1 MSFSLL
7 YHTAAPRRN
16 ALSVRLLLQ
25 GASAMLLPE
34 KTFPAVFRGE
44 GRKEHEAPDRLS
56 RRMSA
61 CGSAAA
67 ARAGC
72 GGDRRR
78 TDTRR
83 GLGALTQRHAGRR
96 AAFPRHAHAAYR
108 RELDGTQRVFPRR
121 RVSRAHGGP
130 RRRRERQ
137 RLVLYARHPR
147 SKESAFALHLAARF
161 SARESV
167 CLTVEWTA
175 RLDDGCVT
183 GAEGNRVFLTAVS
196 ESGQTAASSSAA
208 VFAYGFSVFRGVR
221 FADARVADHPLPS
234 ACFRASYHCRSS

>member
-1 MSFSLL
+1 
-7 YHTAAPRRN
+7 
-16 ALSVRLLLQ
+16 
-25 GASAMLLPE
+25 MLLPE

-78 TDTRR
+78 TDARR
-83 GLGALTQRHAGRR
+83 GLDAFTQRHAGAKSCISAPRSRCVPARAGRYAACFPPASSFSRSRR
-96 AAFPRHAHAAYR
+96 SAPTEESVNASYY
-108 RELDGTQRVFPRR
+108 T
-121 RVSRAHGGP
+121 
-130 RRRRERQ
+130 
-137 RLVLYARHPR
+137 LVTGAR

-161 SARESV
+161 SVRESV

-183 GAEGNRVFLTAVS
+183 GAEGNRAYSHRGERERPDRS
-196 ESGQTAASSSAA
+196 ERQRGGFRLRLFRFPRCALCRCARGGSSAA
-208 VFAYGFSVFRGVR
+208 VRL
-221 FADARVADHPLPS
+221 LP
-234 ACFRASYHCRSS
+234 ALL

>member
-16 ALSVRLLLQ
+16 ALSVRRLLQ
-25 GASAMLLPE
+25 DASAMLLPE

-78 TDTRR
+78 TDARR
-83 GLGALTQRHAGRR
+83 GLGPLTQRHAGRR

-137 RLVLYARHPR
+137 RLVLYARHRRALERERLCAPSRGALFRAGERLPDGRVDGAAGRRLRHRRGRKPR
-147 SKESAFALHLAARF
+147 ISHRGERERPDRSERQRGGFRLRLFRFPRCALCRCAR
-161 SARESV
+161 
-167 CLTVEWTA
+167 
-175 RLDDGCVT
+175 G
-183 GAEGNRVFLTAVS
+183 G
-196 ESGQTAASSSAA
+196 SSAA
-208 VFAYGFSVFRGVR
+208 VRL
-221 FADARVADHPLPS
+221 LP
-234 ACFRASYHCRSS
+234 ALL

>member
-16 ALSVRLLLQ
+16 ALSVRRLLQ
-25 GASAMLLPE
+25 DASAMLLPE
-34 KTFPAVFRGE
+34 KPFPAVFRGE

-78 TDTRR
+78 TDARR
-83 GLGALTQRHAGRR
+83 GLDALTQRHAGRR

-108 RELDGTQRVFPRR
+108 RELDRTQRVFPG
-121 RVSRAHGGP
+121 VEFLALTAVRADG
-130 RRRRERQ
+130 ESVNASYYT
-137 RLVLYARHPR
+137 LVTGAR

-161 SARESV
+161 SRAGERLPDGRVDGAAGRRLRYRRGRKPRISHRGERERADRSERQRGGFRLRLFRFPRCAPCRCAR
-167 CLTVEWTA
+167 
-175 RLDDGCVT
+175 G
-183 GAEGNRVFLTAVS
+183 G
-196 ESGQTAASSSAA
+196 SSAA
-208 VFAYGFSVFRGVR
+208 VRL
-221 FADARVADHPLPS
+221 LP
-234 ACFRASYHCRSS
+234 ALL

>member
-16 ALSVRLLLQ
+16 ALSVRRLLQ
-25 GASAMLLPE
+25 DASAMLLPE

-121 RVSRAHGGP
+121 RSFSRS
-130 RRRRERQ
+130 RR
-137 RLVLYARHPR
+137 
-147 SKESAFALHLAARF
+147 SAPT
-161 SARESV
+161 E
-167 CLTVEWTA
+167 
-175 RLDDGCVT
+175 
-183 GAEGNRVFLTAVS
+183 
-196 ESGQTAASSSAA
+196 
-208 VFAYGFSVFRGVR
+208 
-221 FADARVADHPLPS
+221 
-234 ACFRASYHCRSS
+234 RASTPRTIRSSPGARARKRAPLRSISRRAFPRGRASA

>member
-16 ALSVRLLLQ
+16 ALSVRRLLQ
-25 GASAMLLPE
+25 DASAMLLPE

-96 AAFPRHAHAAYR
+96 AAFPRHAHAAYPARAGRYAACFPPASSFSRSR
-108 RELDGTQRVFPRR
+108 RSAPTERASTPRTIR
-121 RVSRAHGGP
+121 SSPGARLE
-130 RRRRERQ
+130 RERLCAPS
-137 RLVLYARHPR
+137 RG
-147 SKESAFALHLAARF
+147 AL
-161 SARESV
+161 
-167 CLTVEWTA
+167 
-175 RLDDGCVT
+175 
-183 GAEGNRVFLTAVS
+183 
-196 ESGQTAASSSAA
+196 
-208 VFAYGFSVFRGVR
+208 
-221 FADARVADHPLPS
+221 
-234 ACFRASYHCRSS
+234 FRAGERLPDGRVDGAAGRQLRYRARKETAYFSPR

>member
-78 TDTRR
+78 TDARR
-83 GLGALTQRHAGRR
+83 GLDALTQRHAGRR
-96 AAFPRHAHAAYR
+96 AAFPRLAHAAYR

-121 RVSRAHGGP
+121 RVSSAHGGP
-130 RRRRERQ
+130 APTERASTP
-137 RLVLYARHPR
+137 RTIRSLPARARKRAPLRSISRHVFPR
-147 SKESAFALHLAARF
+147 GRAFA
-161 SARESV
+161 
-167 CLTVEWTA
+167 
-175 RLDDGCVT
+175 
-183 GAEGNRVFLTAVS
+183 
-196 ESGQTAASSSAA
+196 
-208 VFAYGFSVFRGVR
+208 
-221 FADARVADHPLPS
+221 
-234 ACFRASYHCRSS
+234 